1 MKQFLKPFI
10 LEWKLAAQ
18 RKRFNLHEIKL
29 NNSLVENKTLPP
41 SNLGSNGVHSLT
53 FTAVSYWFCNTSKKE
68 TPNQP
73 TEETPH
79 QPPQTT
85 AQNNPT
91 NTDTLPQQSQA
102 VSWKPR
108 HWALRRQVS
117 TSLATTASF
126 PSEGKKDITQPLSF
140 FSCHPIPY
148 ASSDTFFFSTAMQNL
163 VLPDVSRYEEQHYIW
178 LILLQRRKY
187 AVLMRKS
194 EVCDL

>member
-18 RKRFNLHEIKL
+18 RKRFNLNEVKPK
-29 NNSLVENKTLPP
+29 NSLLENKTLPP
-41 SNLGSNGVHSLT
+41 SNVASNGVHSLT
-53 FTAVSYWFCNTSKKE
+53 FTAVSYWFRNTSKKE
-68 TPNQP
+68 TPNHP
-73 TEETPH
+73 TEKH
-79 QPPQTT
+79 
-85 AQNNPT
+85 PT
-91 NTDTLPQQSQA
+91 NHHKQLNKTTPLTQPLPQQSQA

-117 TSLATTASF
+117 TSLATTPSF

-140 FSCHPIPY
+140 FSCHTIPY

-163 VLPDVSRYEEQHYIW
+163 VLPDIRRYEEQHYIW
-178 LILLQRRKY
+178 LFLLQRRKY
-187 AVLMRKS
+187 AVLTRKS